1 MDRPIFPQALSTAL
15 VARLKNTPNPLFI
28 ASLPARGSK
37 RAASS
42 RINYAE
48 DFELDFEDD
57 QDQDY
62 DEDGAAGSRNNA
74 NGAGVNMTLF
84 KGKDAPRE
92 KYKTVFTEAENLANC
107 SVPEQMVP
115 IKLNLETSGTRVN
128 DLFMWNL
135 NESLVTPELFAT
147 IMCQELDL
155 PKYSEAT
162 ISGQI
167 REQLDAYRAI
177 TSAPLPQLFQ
187 EKELHA
193 IMDISIS
200 LDNTLYED
208 KIEWDILNSA
218 ITPEEFARTVV
229 ADMGL
234 QREFQNA
241 IAISLH
247 DAIYKLKKEFLENPQ
262 QILFNN
268 ESLPLLNKVYQP
280 PAPEAENGSP
290 GVVSL
295 ELQGLRFD
303 SKKYGTDFSPRVETL
318 TPWEIEKREIERE
331 RNIRRLKRETMR
343 VSGIGSSMMAATPAN
358 DRNANSKRKYDELEG
373 TWKFDR

>member
-1 MDRPIFPQALSTAL
+1 MERPIYPQALSTSL
-15 VARLKNTPNPLFI
+15 VARLKNSPNPLFI

-37 RAASS
+37 RAAST
-42 RINYAE
+42 RVNYAE
-48 DFELDFEDD
+48 DFDMELEDD

-62 DEDGAAGSRNNA
+62 DEDGALVSRS
-74 NGAGVNMTLF
+74 NMSGPGMSMAF
-84 KGKDAPRE
+84 FQGKDAPRE
-92 KYKTVFTEAENLANC
+92 KYKTVFSEAENLANC
-107 SVPEQMVP
+107 SVPEQLVP
-115 IKLNLETSGTRVN
+115 IKLNIETSGTRVN
-128 DLFMWNL
+128 DMFMWNL
-135 NESLVTPELFAT
+135 NESLITPELFAT

-162 ISGQI
+162 IAGQI
-167 REQLDAYRAI
+167 RDQLESYRAVA
-177 TSAPLPQLFQ
+177 TVPMPQLSQ

-193 IMDISIS
+193 ILDISIS

-234 QREFQNA
+234 RREFQNA

-247 DAIYKLKKEFLENPQ
+247 DAIFKLKKEFLENPQ

-280 PAPEAENGSP
+280 PAPDTGNGSP

-295 ELQGLRFD
+295 ELQGMRFD
-303 SKKYGTDFSPRVETL
+303 SKKYGADFSPRVETL

-343 VSGIGSSMMAATPAN
+343 VSGIGSSMMAPAPAN

-373 TWKFDR
+373 TWKFDK